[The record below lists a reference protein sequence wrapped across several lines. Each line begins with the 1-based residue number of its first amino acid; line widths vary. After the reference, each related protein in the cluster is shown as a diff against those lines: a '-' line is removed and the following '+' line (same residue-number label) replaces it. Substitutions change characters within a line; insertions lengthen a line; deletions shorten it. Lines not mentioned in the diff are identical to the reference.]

1 MLKNMKIKSKLL
13 ILLTVFIIGFVSY
26 GILSTKTI
34 MDNKF
39 DGKNYQNIALR
50 KDLVADILPPPEYI
64 IETHLLTYR
73 IFNETDP
80 DKVDGFKKSLED
92 LKKSYIERHDIW
104 VKSLPEGQMKRLM
117 IEDSYKPAMEY
128 FDILEN
134 KFIPAA
140 ESSDKTSAKELLD
153 KLDLKYS
160 EHRKA
165 IDKVAKIANDEA
177 STIEA
182 KAKKSFD
189 NDLILMLVL
198 AVLILIATNILCA
211 VIIRVITNPLT
222 KLTKHLRIVA
232 TGDFSVEIPHKILG
246 SKDELGDIARATQT
260 MQGSIRNIVKSVI
273 EEAKKVKDA
282 IDKSNKKITD
292 LDTELK
298 QTSSTVQELSA
309 GIEETSASTEEL
321 SSTINEIERAV
332 ETITEK
338 AQDGAMSSTEISK
351 KANELKESANIS
363 QTNALEVRANINK
376 AMLEAIE
383 KSHEV
388 EKIKTLSEAILQ
400 ISSQTNLLA
409 LNAAIEA
416 ARAGEAG
423 KGFSVVA
430 EEIRKLA
437 EDSKTT
443 VSEIQSMVAVVFE
456 AVNSLAE
463 TSQNTLEFIDKE
475 VVKGY
480 AELVQTGENYEKDS
494 VFIESLVTDLS
505 ATSEELLASVKTVT
519 DVMDGIAKSSNEGS
533 EGTADM
539 AERVIRIAENAGE
552 VKTEAENIAISAQ
565 KLKELVQKFKV

>member
-13 ILLTVFIIGFVSY
+13 ILLTVFILGFVSF

-39 DGKNYQNIALR
+39 DGNNYHNITLR

-64 IETHLLTYR
+64 IETHLLTYK
-73 IFNETDP
+73 IFNETDAGR
-80 DKVDGFKKSLED
+80 VEEYKKSLEA
-92 LKKSYIERHDIW
+92 LKKNYIERHDIW
-104 VKSLPEGQMKRLM
+104 VKNLPEGKMKKLM
-117 IEDSYKPAMEY
+117 IEDSYKPVMDY

-134 KFIPAA
+134 EFIPAV

-153 KLDLKYS
+153 KLDSKYS
-160 EHRKA
+160 EHRK
-165 IDKVAKIANDEA
+165 IVDKVVKIANNEA
-177 STIEA
+177 SLLED
-182 KAKKSFD
+182 KAVESFD
-189 NDLILMLVL
+189 HDLFFMLLL
-198 AVLILIATNILCA
+198 AVIILIVTNILCGG
-211 VIIRVITNPLT
+211 IIRVITKPLS

-232 TGDFSVEIPHKILG
+232 TGDFSVEIPQKILG
-246 SKDELGDIARATQT
+246 SKDELGDIARATGT
-260 MQGSIRNIVKSVI
+260 MQGSIRTIVKSVI
-273 EEAKKVKDA
+273 EEAKKVNDA
-282 IDKSNKKITD
+282 IDKSNKKIAD

-321 SSTINEIERAV
+321 SSTVNEIERAV

-351 KANELKESANIS
+351 KANELKDSANAS
-363 QTNALEVRANINK
+363 QTNALEIRANINK
-376 AMLEAIE
+376 AMLDAIE

-443 VSEIQSMVAVVFE
+443 VSEIQSMVTVVFE

-494 VFIESLVTDLS
+494 IFIEGLVTDLS

-519 DVMDGIAKSSNEGS
+519 DVMDGIAKSSNEGA
-533 EGTADM
+533 EGTTDIAD
-539 AERVIRIAENAGE
+539 RVIRITENAGE
-552 VKTEAENIAISAQ
+552 VKTEAENIAISAH
-565 KLKELVQKFKV
+565 KLKELVLKFKV